1 MAKKQTFDGKQKGSE
16 FTSVKVLKWY
26 QDENRGTLRLL
37 TKFVKVKDLNEVQNI
52 EINK

>member
-1 MAKKQTFDGKQKGSE
+1 MAKKQTFDSKGKGSDL
-16 FTSVKVLKWY
+16 TSVKVLKWY

-37 TKFVKVKDLNEVQNI
+37 TKLIKVKDLNELQKI